1 MKYLAVDYGSKRVGL
16 AVSDESLSFALPLSV
31 LENSGNLI
39 NDIALICQEKN
50 IGEIVVGE
58 SQDFSMKDNDI
69 MKEIN
74 SFVLELKKKLNLP
87 VHLQPEF
94 MTSVEAERIQG
105 KNEMLDASSAAII
118 LKSYL
123 DLHTNIRM
131 NE

>member
-1 MKYLAVDYGSKRVGL
+1 MKYLGVDYGSKRVGL

-105 KNEMLDASSAAII
+105 KNDMLDASSASLI